1 MNKSNMNKAPF
12 LLIAVV
18 IIAAFFLSCTK
29 KPQQASNAT
38 TNGYRAPASPQV
50 YTTKHGYKVE
60 FEQSTAAGK
69 TPLAPAPENK

>member
-38 TNGYRAPASPQV
+38 TSGYRAPASPQV

-60 FEQSTAAGK
+60 FEQSAASDK
-69 TPLAPAPENK
+69 APAPTAPSK